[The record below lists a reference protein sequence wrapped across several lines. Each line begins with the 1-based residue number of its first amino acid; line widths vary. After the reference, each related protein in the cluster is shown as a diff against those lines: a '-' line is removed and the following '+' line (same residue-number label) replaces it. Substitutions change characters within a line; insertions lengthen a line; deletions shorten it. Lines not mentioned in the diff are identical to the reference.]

1 MSASKNRRI
10 DLTAPCRLHVVGV
23 GGPGMSSIAIALAGM
38 NHQVSGSDIRDSE
51 MLDRLRRSGVAVRV
65 GHDASLVNECEG
77 VTASPAIPT
86 DNVEVVA
93 ATSRGVF
100 FSRAEML
107 ASICAVKSAIGI
119 AGTHGKTTTS
129 ALLVRVMEECGLHP
143 SFVVG
148 GDLIDE
154 GTSARWATGPWTI
167 VEADESDGTHLFL
180 PLKVSI
186 LTNVDIDHLDHF
198 ENFDAIVDSFRQF
211 VLGVEDFTVICIDD
225 PGCRRVLDD
234 PRLVD
239 LSRVITYGVHPQAQ
253 VQFSDV
259 AVDKNTTRFS
269 VELPGKGG
277 SRKSL
282 RVETSL
288 RGLHNVSNI
297 TAVIALAG
305 ALDLPMSRVVD
316 AISTFSGV
324 GRRFQNMGRSR
335 DVTFVDDY
343 GHLPREIDA
352 VLQAARSSDEGWK
365 RIVAVF
371 QPNRF
376 NRMSLLSESYADCF
390 QHADVV
396 FITDIYASGTSR
408 IDGVTGEL
416 VVKAIRQAHPQAD
429 VRWAPDRDT
438 LADVVAPILEPGDLC
453 ISMGCGDIETLPI
466 ELLGLFG
473 KD

>member
-1 MSASKNRRI
+1 
-10 DLTAPCRLHVVGV
+10 
-23 GGPGMSSIAIALAGM
+23 
-38 NHQVSGSDIRDSE
+38 
-51 MLDRLRRSGVAVRV
+51 
-65 GHDASLVNECEG
+65 
-77 VTASPAIPT
+77 
-86 DNVEVVA
+86 
-93 ATSRGVF
+93 
-100 FSRAEML
+100 
-107 ASICAVKSAIGI
+107 
-119 AGTHGKTTTS
+119 
-129 ALLVRVMEECGLHP
+129 
-143 SFVVG
+143 
-148 GDLIDE
+148 
-154 GTSARWATGPWTI
+154 
-167 VEADESDGTHLFL
+167 
-180 PLKVSI
+180 
-186 LTNVDIDHLDHF
+186 
-198 ENFDAIVDSFRQF
+198 
-211 VLGVEDFTVICIDD
+211 
-225 PGCRRVLDD
+225 
-234 PRLVD
+234 
-239 LSRVITYGVHPQAQ
+239 
-253 VQFSDV
+253 
-259 AVDKNTTRFS
+259 
-269 VELPGKGG
+269 
-277 SRKSL
+277 
-282 RVETSL
+282 
-288 RGLHNVSNI
+288 
-297 TAVIALAG
+297 
-305 ALDLPMSRVVD
+305 MSRVVD

-324 GRRFQNMGRSR
+324 GRRFQIMGRSR